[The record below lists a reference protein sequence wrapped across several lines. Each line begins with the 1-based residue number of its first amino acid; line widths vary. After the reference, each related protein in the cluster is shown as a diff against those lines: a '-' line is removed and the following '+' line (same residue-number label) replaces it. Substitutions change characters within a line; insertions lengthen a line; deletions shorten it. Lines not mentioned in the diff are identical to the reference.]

1 MKTDKELYPIFSVD
15 TCIQS
20 YSIEYTLIGAKDLED
35 LLAHLPD
42 ILKKMG
48 KPYIER
54 RLLMKDYKTCTPEVI
69 EGAYTD
75 KPYEPLSTYAYYE

>member
-20 YSIEYTLIGAKDLED
+20 YSVEYTLIGAKDVDD
-35 LLAHLPD
+35 LIAHLPD
-42 ILKKMG
+42 ILKEMG
-48 KPYIER
+48 KPYQER
-54 RLLMKDYKTCTPEVI
+54 RQLLKDYKTYKPEVI

>member
-15 TCIQS
+15 TCTQS
-20 YSIEYTLIGAKDLED
+20 YSVEYTLIGAKDVDD

-42 ILKKMG
+42 ILKEMG
-48 KPYIER
+48 KPYKER
-54 RLLMKDYKTCTPEVI
+54 RQLLKEYKTWTPDPI

-75 KPYEPLSTYAYYE
+75 RPYEPLSTYAYYE